1 MLGEEARVTSGRPSQ
16 PGPAA
21 CMHERPQ
28 DPPPSR
34 LCPSPSS
41 GSAARCSD
49 PRPRFHGPALRES
62 HSSMLLCECSPPS
75 PLRTGLHVPGTSL
88 LIGEDLADLTGVS
101 LSCTCHS
108 ARGFTPSDPS
118 GTTVSARSVTSSGD
132 LHTPNHSR
140 TNSRSLSRSPPP
152 ARLSTPAPGRLRP
165 TRTHH
170 H

>member
-1 MLGEEARVTSGRPSQ
+1 MSSCFIISDVVSEYPNFKADLGFQNLPTMLGEEARVTSGRPSQ

-88 LIGEDLADLTGVS
+88 LIGEDLA
-101 LSCTCHS
+101 
-108 ARGFTPSDPS
+108 
-118 GTTVSARSVTSSGD
+118 
-132 LHTPNHSR
+132 
-140 TNSRSLSRSPPP
+140 PP
-152 ARLSTPAPGRLRP
+152 APEPSAKRPGS
-165 TRTHH
+165 
-170 H
+170 